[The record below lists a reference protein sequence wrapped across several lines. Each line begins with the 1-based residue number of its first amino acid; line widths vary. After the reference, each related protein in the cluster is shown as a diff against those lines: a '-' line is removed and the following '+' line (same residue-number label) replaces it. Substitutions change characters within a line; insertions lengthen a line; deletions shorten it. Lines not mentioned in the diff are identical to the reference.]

1 MFTTIFSRTSPV
13 FRRTA
18 MVAPSSVRGISGT
31 SVLRSSLGYGDP
43 PLTEEA
49 QGNEGGKTPE
59 PADAQKDAKV
69 AEHQESGN
77 SSSSSS
83 GKKDTSSSSSSSS
96 SSSDTPVKGTASTA
110 GSSGDAVS
118 KAPDGGKVSTQG
130 TEHGAQGNGP
140 DPQAAHHMGEEGGG
154 KKPPSQQET
163 KKVGEKPKAA

>member
-18 MVAPSSVRGISGT
+18 VLTPSSVRGISGT
-31 SVLRSSLGYGDP
+31 SILRSSLGYGDP
-43 PLTEEA
+43 PVTEEA
-49 QGNEGGKTPE
+49 QGGKTPE
-59 PADAQKDAKV
+59 AADAQKDAKV
-69 AEHQESGN
+69 AKHQESGSSSS

-83 GKKDTSSSSSSSS
+83 GNKDTSSSSSSSS
-96 SSSDTPVKGTASTA
+96 SSDGPVKGTASTA

-154 KKPPSQQET
+154 KKPPSLQET
-163 KKVGEKPKAA
+163 KKVGEKPKPA

>member
-18 MVAPSSVRGISGT
+18 FVAPSSVRGISGT
-31 SVLRSSLGYGDP
+31 SVVRSAMGYGDP

-49 QGNEGGKTPE
+49 QGGKTPE
-59 PADAQKDAKV
+59 AADAQKDA
-69 AEHQESGN
+69 
-77 SSSSSS
+77 
-83 GKKDTSSSSSSSS
+83 KKDTSSSSSSSS
-96 SSSDTPVKGTASTA
+96 SDGPVKGTASTA

-140 DPQAAHHMGEEGGG
+140 DPQAANHMGEEGGG

-163 KKVGEKPKAA
+163 KKVGEKPKPA